1 MHLPSCDALRLMA
14 VSAHCLKHERN
25 HQLNIHDAFQSKYI
39 KAADLQGKVARLT
52 ISACQIEEIG
62 DTDRKPVLYFNN
74 TKKGLVVNPTNA
86 WTLEDFFGF
95 ETDDW
100 IGNEIEL
107 FAERVMF
114 KNRPTLGLRIRRS
127 SRQPAPQALQEL
139 GSVAASEAVPQRH
152 TVPVAQNQGHQTIGT
167 PAPKGEPVGMPNR
180 PLPREPEGEPNI
192 IEDMDL
198 ATVDE
203 KDEID
208 EIPF

>member
-1 MHLPSCDALRLMA
+1 MN
-14 VSAHCLKHERN
+14 HERS

-139 GSVAASEAVPQRH
+139 GSASETVPQRH
-152 TVPVAQNQGHQTIGT
+152 TVPAAPPN
-167 PAPKGEPVGMPNR
+167 PKGEPD
-180 PLPREPEGEPNI
+180 I
-192 IEDMDL
+192 IEDMGL
-198 ATVDE
+198 ATVDD
-203 KDEID
+203 KDEIG
-208 EIPF
+208 EIPY